1 MCTRIS
7 VAIAVVLL
15 VCSVVGAQE
24 ILPGSAWQY
33 QDFVVG
39 DLMNPGI
46 SSVLNTVHGSGAYA
60 FANTQ
65 LDICNSQSTPVC
77 LAPIGIIGMPG
88 QICQA
93 NCLTAAGQCQDGSL
107 LQQAEAEGDC
117 AIIGV
122 NAFLDAGG
130 AQEQT
135 IGASVS
141 PKSQGQSLG
150 MAADQV
156 LLRSDGGGAGWAIN
170 EADLFQVQAGK
181 NAAGSVQEKS
191 GIYGYQNGQVSGNP
205 GSTATL
211 ATSMNACTTQAQV
224 VY

>member
-1 MCTRIS
+1 
-7 VAIAVVLL
+7 LL
-15 VCSVVGAQE
+15 VCSVVSAQAPTV
-24 ILPGSAWQY
+24 LPGTAWQF

-39 DLMNPGI
+39 DLMYPGI

-60 FANTQ
+60 YANTT
-65 LDICNSQSTPVC
+65 LDICNSQSTPAG
-77 LAPIGIIGMPG
+77 LAPIGVIGLPG
-88 QICQA
+88 QIIMA
-93 NCLTAAGQCQDGSL
+93 DCLTAAGQCQDGWL
-107 LQQAEAEGDC
+107 LQQAEADGDC

-150 MAADQV
+150 VAADQV

-170 EADLFQVQAGK
+170 EADLFQAQAGK
-181 NAAGSVQEKS
+181 NAAGSVREQS
-191 GIYGYQNGQVSGNP
+191 GIYGYQNGQVSGNA

>member
-15 VCSVVGAQE
+15 VCSVVGAQD

-39 DLMNPGI
+39 DLANPGI

-60 FANTQ
+60 FANTS
-65 LDICNSQSTPVC
+65 LDIGNSQGTPVC
-77 LAPIGIIGMPG
+77 YGPIGVVGLPG
-88 QICQA
+88 QLCVA
-93 NCLTAAGQCQDGSL
+93 DCLTAAGQCQDGL
-107 LQQAEAEGDC
+107 LVQTAEADGDC
-117 AIIGV
+117 AIISV

-135 IGASVS
+135 IGASTS

-156 LLRSDGGGAGWAIN
+156 LLRSDGGGLGWAQN
-170 EADLFQVQAGK
+170 TADLLQAQMGK
-181 NAAGSVQEKS
+181 NAAGSVRERSSIDACQ
-191 GIYGYQNGQVSGNP
+191 YGEVNGNA